1 MMPPLTAPVVGLME
15 AVLGHPRQFVNPL
28 GDCVTPRLPAG
39 EVLDVPR
46 PVWLVWVL

>member
-1 MMPPLTAPVVGLME
+1 MMPPLTAPVVGL
-15 AVLGHPRQFVNPL
+15 VKPFWDTPGRFVNPL
-28 GDCVTPRLPAG
+28 GDCVAPRLPAG